1 MPHLNF
7 KRHGSPV
14 MKFDLEDEGRLIMF
28 STRLR
33 RTLAHHAF
41 LALFITLVA
50 ICATAITAGAQNRR
64 SSGGIF
70 GNKLVDV
77 SLGEVTLER
86 IDFQNQTAQ
95 LSVGL
100 DITNALLPIQIKD
113 FDYRL
118 SLFNNEL
125 IEGNYAGTMR
135 VGGKRPSRVN
145 LPVSL
150 HLRSIP
156 STLWSAFTNRG
167 RVRYNMD
174 TAFTVPLYITERR
187 FDQSFAGEV
196 PLRTVLDAATIMR
209 AQRSGGSRLGEIFS
223 RPW

>member
-1 MPHLNF
+1 MKENF
-7 KRHGSPV
+7 
-14 MKFDLEDEGRLIMF
+14 IMST

-33 RTLAHHAF
+33 RRIVRHALLTLSMLLIA
-41 LALFITLVA
+41 VSV
-50 ICATAITAGAQNRR
+50 TAVTAAAQSRR

-95 LSVGL
+95 LSVRL
-100 DITNALLPIQIKD
+100 DITNALLPVQIKD

-125 IEGNYAGTMR
+125 IKGSYAGTMR

-145 LPVSL
+145 LPVSVN
-150 HLRSIP
+150 LRSIP
-156 STLWSAFTNRG
+156 STLWAAFTNRG
-167 RVRYNMD
+167 QVSYNLD

-187 FDQSFAGEV
+187 FDQSFSGEV
-196 PLRTVLDAATIMR
+196 PLRSVVDAATIMR
-209 AQRSGGSRLGEIFS
+209 AQRSDRSRLGDIFS
-223 RPW
+223 RQR